1 MKKIILPILLILF
14 LIPPKVY
21 SQGHEI
27 NITVVGAADST
38 LFFAY
43 NYGDKKFV
51 RDTLVA
57 DQNGTIVVKG
67 DENLPGGV
75 YLVVLPDFK
84 YFEFLVSDDQKFS
97 IQTDYNKLLESLEFT
112 GSKENSAFL
121 EYQQF
126 TMKINQS
133 NQVLREE
140 QKINLTNL
148 DSLFI
153 IQDQLDQNTLLVET
167 YLADLI
173 AKYEGTFLGD
183 LLNAM
188 APIDDP
194 EIVVPDD
201 VENPDSVRMIRSYG
215 YFRDHYF
222 DRVNF
227 ANSDL
232 IRTPILMNKL
242 NQYFNRMLVQTPDSI
257 IPQVEMV
264 VKKAKVNSDMYQ
276 YVLVYTLNNYLES
289 KIMGLDEVF
298 VLIADKYYLS
308 GEAPWV
314 DSTYMARL
322 NDRVMKVR
330 PNLIG
335 RKAQDLKMETLS
347 GEWISLHQV
356 DRKFIVVYFWEP
368 NCGFCKEATPKL
380 YEIYQKYQNKGME
393 VLAVY
398 TQQDKEEWENYINE
412 TGYDWI
418 NAWDPDQQTYF
429 RYYYDVYTTPTL
441 YVLDRNKTIVAKRI
455 DMESLEQMMDQLLN

>member
-1 MKKIILPILLILF
+1 MKKFILPILLVLF
-14 LIPPKVY
+14 SIPPQVY

-27 NITVVGAADST
+27 NITIVGAADST

-67 DENLPGGV
+67 DESLPGGV

-133 NQVLREE
+133 NQVLKEK
-140 QKINLTNL
+140 QKNNLTNL

-153 IQDQLDQNTLLVET
+153 IQDQLDQNTLKVET
-167 YLADLI
+167 YLTELT

-183 LLNAM
+183 LLNSM

-194 EIVVPDD
+194 EIIVPDD

-264 VKKAKVNSDMYQ
+264 VKKAKVNADMYQ

-455 DMESLEQMMDQLLN
+455 DMESLEQMMNQLLN

>member
-1 MKKIILPILLILF
+1 MKKFILPILLVLF
-14 LIPPKVY
+14 SIPPQVY

-27 NITVVGAADST
+27 NITIVGAADST

-67 DENLPGGV
+67 DESLPGGV

-133 NQVLREE
+133 NQVLKEK
-140 QKINLTNL
+140 QKNNLTNL

-153 IQDQLDQNTLLVET
+153 IQDQLDQNTLKVET
-167 YLADLI
+167 YLTELI
-173 AKYEGTFLGD
+173 TKYEGTFLGD

-222 DRVNF
+222 DKVNF
-227 ANSDL
+227 ENSDL

-264 VKKAKVNSDMYQ
+264 VKKAKVNADMYQ

-356 DRKFIVVYFWEP
+356 DRKFIIVYFWEP

>member
-1 MKKIILPILLILF
+1 MKKFILPILLVLF
-14 LIPPKVY
+14 SIPPQVY

-27 NITVVGAADST
+27 NITIVGAADST

-67 DENLPGGV
+67 DESLPGGV

-133 NQVLREE
+133 NQVLKEK
-140 QKINLTNL
+140 QKNNLTNL

-153 IQDQLDQNTLLVET
+153 IQDQLDQNTLKVET
-167 YLADLI
+167 YLTELT

-194 EIVVPDD
+194 EIIVPDD

-222 DRVNF
+222 DKVNF
-227 ANSDL
+227 ENSDL

-264 VKKAKVNSDMYQ
+264 VKKAKVNADMYQ

-289 KIMGLDEVF
+289 KIMGLDEVYF
-298 VLIADKYYLS
+298 HISAFMGYYF
-308 GEAPWV
+308 
-314 DSTYMARL
+314 
-322 NDRVMKVR
+322 
-330 PNLIG
+330 
-335 RKAQDLKMETLS
+335 
-347 GEWISLHQV
+347 IS
-356 DRKFIVVYFWEP
+356 F
-368 NCGFCKEATPKL
+368 N
-380 YEIYQKYQNKGME
+380 
-393 VLAVY
+393 
-398 TQQDKEEWENYINE
+398 
-412 TGYDWI
+412 
-418 NAWDPDQQTYF
+418 
-429 RYYYDVYTTPTL
+429 
-441 YVLDRNKTIVAKRI
+441 
-455 DMESLEQMMDQLLN
+455 

>member
-1 MKKIILPILLILF
+1 MKKFILPFLLVLF